1 VNKAVQSALSLFKQK
16 DNELYIAG
24 KPISEIMRNQIA
36 PAYIYDS
43 SILKLKHEILRRI
56 IPDEIDIYY
65 AVKANPYVPLLKLI
79 GSLYDGLDIASMGE
93 MQKALNAGIPAQ
105 KMSFAGP
112 GKSMEELEFAISKE
126 IGSISVEN
134 EGELENIQAITTRK
148 NKIARI
154 LLRVNP
160 DFDLTGSGM
169 KMGGGPKQFGI
180 DSEKLPEVIDRVK
193 TFQLI
198 NFVGIHIYAGSQILD
213 AASILESF
221 GKIFE
226 YAKNLKEHSGVN
238 LPKINLGGG
247 FGIPYFAN
255 DEPLDIERIGSGLR
269 DMLIQYKKY
278 FPETRFNI
286 ELGRYIIGECG
297 LYVSKILYRKISR
310 GQIFLII
317 NGGMHHHLAA
327 SGNFGQS
334 LVRRPFPVI
343 IANKLTHP
351 LEKVNVVGPL
361 CTPLDTFGSGIELQE
376 AGEGDLIA
384 VLNSGA
390 YGFSASP
397 LGFLSHR
404 EPSEIII

>member
-1 VNKAVQSALSLFKQK
+1 MNKAVQSALSLFKQK